1 MHYYDTVISGAS
13 IIDGSGGKACRADIG
28 ITGDRIS
35 NVGKITDIQAH
46 QKVDATGL
54 VVAPGFIDV
63 HTHDDRVLIDE
74 PGMLPKISQGVTT
87 VIAGN
92 CGISLAP
99 FRREDRPGEN
109 SPPGPMALLGNW
121 NDYKYP
127 SLADYNASFDSAPA
141 ACNVANLIGHST
153 LRASVMNEF
162 DRAATSNE
170 MDVMLKSL
178 ENSLSS
184 GAIGLSTGLAYP
196 TALHAPTEEVIQL
209 CKSLKYFDAIYTTHM
224 RNEEDKLVEA
234 VDETI
239 DIATQTGADTVIS
252 HHKCAGR
259 ANWGKSKNTLTRI
272 FEAQQKINLNFDFYP
287 YIATSTI
294 LLKKFLN
301 TAEKTTLAFSEP
313 HPEMV
318 GRDFFLI
325 LEEWGCSIDKAVE
338 RLSPAT
344 AIYFRMDENEL
355 RQIMAYPGGMVGSD
369 GLPVRRG
376 KPHPRLWGTFPRIL
390 GHYCRKE
397 GVLRLEDAV
406 HRMTGKPAKVFGLR
420 DRGEIREGAFADIV
434 IFNPKTVIDKA
445 TYEEPETPAAGIE
458 RVYCNGEL
466 VWHDIAWTGAR
477 PGRRLQRNVA

>member
-1 MHYYDTVISGAS
+1 MHYYDTVISGATV
-13 IIDGSGGKACRADIG
+13 IDGLGGSSFQADIG
-28 ITGDRIS
+28 ITDDRIS
-35 NVGKITDIQAH
+35 NISKFTDFKAH

-99 FRREDRPGEN
+99 FRREDRSWDI
-109 SPPGPMALLGNW
+109 SPPGPMALLGHW

-127 SLADYNASFDSAPA
+127 SLAHYNAVFDAAPA

-153 LRASVMNEF
+153 LRASVMKEF
-162 DRAATSNE
+162 DRAATNAE
-170 MDVMLKSL
+170 IDVMLKSL
-178 ENSLSS
+178 ESSLSQ

-196 TALHAPTEEVIQL
+196 TALHAPTEEVVQL
-209 CKSLKYFDAIYTTHM
+209 CKSLIDFGAIYTTHM
-224 RNEEDKLVEA
+224 RNEEDKLIEA

-239 DIATQTGADTVIS
+239 DIAMKTGADTVIS

-259 ANWGKSKNTLTRI
+259 ANWGNSRTTLNRI
-272 FEAQQKINLNFDFYP
+272 SEAQQKINLDFDFYP
-287 YIATSTI
+287 YTAASTI
-294 LLKKFLN
+294 LLKKFLS
-301 TAEKTTLAFSEP
+301 TSEKTTLAFSGP

-318 GRDFFLI
+318 GRDFFSI

-477 PGRRLQRNVA
+477 PGKRLKRITA